1 MKAGARVGAA
11 VRRRGTATAR
21 GAPQRA
27 RNLVRLGLSPHRW
40 DHLIALAGNPNVGKT
55 TVFNALTGLRQHTG
69 NWPGKTVVRAEGAFL
84 HDGRRVKVVDLPG
97 TYSLQ
102 AGSADEEVARDF
114 ILFGQPDVT
123 VVVVDA
129 MRLERNLNLVLQILE
144 ITDRVVVCLN
154 LVDEAGRHGVSVD
167 AGRLERELGVPVVPT
182 VARQGEGID
191 ALLRAA
197 TDVATGT
204 RRNRPHRIR
213 SQPAAVENAVDAIE
227 PLVAEQFPEL
237 PNARWVALRLLNAD
251 ERVTEAVRSGEIGQL
266 GGNGGRGLQEGG
278 TADHGAAGAPPEE
291 GLPAI
296 SSRGASVATS
306 KEGASLAQSPRNA
319 SIPEGRARILKA
331 ATRHRWALK
340 PGFHDAL
347 AENVYR
353 EAERIAGAT
362 VRQGTRRTGARL
374 DRALDRWLTS
384 RVFGFPLMLAI
395 LAVVFWLTIAGANV
409 PSAML
414 ATLLI
419 DRVHP
424 LLHGFGSWAGMP
436 WWLSGFLFD
445 GVYLATAWVVSVML
459 PPMAIFFP
467 LFTLL
472 EDFGYLPRVAF
483 NLDSL
488 FRRAGAHGKQALT
501 MSMGFGCNAAGVV
514 ATRVIDSPR
523 ERLIAVI
530 TNNFSLCNGRWPT
543 QILIAAIF
551 IGALV
556 PPHLAGVV
564 SAGAVVSIAL
574 LGIVF
579 MFLTSW
585 GLSRTVLKGEATTF
599 SLELPPYRP
608 PRVLQTLYTSLI
620 DRTLIIL
627 WRAVLFAVPAGAVI
641 WLISNISVGGAS
653 LAEHGIALLD
663 PFGILIG
670 LNGVILLAYVIAI
683 PANEI
688 VIPTVLMLTVLTLGN
703 PELGAGA
710 GVMFESDS
718 VGEVEGLLA
727 AGGWTLLTGVNLM
740 LFSLLHN
747 PCSTTIYT
755 IYKETRSG
763 RWTTLSALLPLVMGF
778 VTCFLVA
785 QVWRL
790 AGG

>member
-1 MKAGARVGAA
+1 VTARTRAGAAEHA
-11 VRRRGTATAR
+11 PATQQHTTCAQ
-21 GAPQRA
+21 QRS

-69 NWPGKTVVRAEGAFL
+69 NWPGKTVVRAEGAFV

-123 VVVVDA
+123 VVVADA
-129 MRLERNLNLVLQILE
+129 SRLERNLNLVLQILE
-144 ITDRVVVCLN
+144 ITDRVVVCVN
-154 LVDEAGRHGVSVD
+154 LVDEARRHGVTVD
-167 AGRLERELGVPVVPT
+167 VARLERELGVPVVPA
-182 VARQGEGID
+182 VARQGEGMD
-191 ALLRAA
+191 ALLKAA
-197 TDVATGT
+197 IEVATGV
-204 RRNRPHRIR
+204 RKNRPHRIR
-213 SQPAAVENAVDAIE
+213 SHPAAVEDAIDAIE
-227 PLVAEQFPEL
+227 PLVEREFPTL

-251 ERVTEAVRSGEIGQL
+251 ERVSEAVRSGEIGQL
-266 GGNGGRGLQEGG
+266 GGNGNGAPL
-278 TADHGAAGAPPEE
+278 AAGP
-291 GLPAI
+291 GQGR
-296 SSRGASVATS
+296 SSATGA
-306 KEGASLAQSPRNA
+306 
-319 SIPEGRARILKA
+319 GRERILRA
-331 ATRHRWALK
+331 ATRHRWDLR

-347 AENVYR
+347 AENIYA
-353 EAERIAGAT
+353 EATRIADAC
-362 VRQGTRRTGARL
+362 VQKAPRQTGTRL
-374 DRALDRWLTS
+374 DSTLDRWLTS

-419 DRVHP
+419 DNLHP
-424 LLHGFGSWAGMP
+424 QLLGFGEWARMP

-543 QILIAAIF
+543 QIPIATIF

-556 PPHLAGVV
+556 QPRLAGVV
-564 SAGAVVSIAL
+564 AAGAVVGIAL
-574 LGIVF
+574 LGIAF
-579 MFLTSW
+579 MFITSW

-608 PRVLQTLYTSLI
+608 PRILQTLYTSVI

-641 WLISNISVGGAS
+641 WLLSNIAVSGAS
-653 LAEHGIALLD
+653 LAEHGIALLN
-663 PFGILIG
+663 PFGILLG

-718 VGEVEGLLA
+718 VGEMEGLLR
-727 AGGWTLLTGVNLM
+727 AGGWTLLTGLNLM

-755 IYKETRSG
+755 IYKETKSA

-778 VTCFLVA
+778 AVCFLVA

-790 AGG
+790 AQIS